1 MAASPFI
8 HNSTQAANARTARIR
23 PLPKKGTD
31 DTFHLSPFPH
41 LHDHTISP
49 VYSANYCPSLSKS
62 ASSHDLEQR
71 EDGPD
76 GDDRDATSDVDLQ
89 ESDIVVPPPNNS
101 AEAFLL
107 LETARADRQ
116 VRLTRKNLALQIVHR
131 NTLTLQYN
139 RLILEKAQEE
149 LRSADRLVGHVRFSI
164 RKSGIPVVSEY
175 AMHED
180 HSVHLPSSVY
190 SKKLD

>member
-8 HNSTQAANARTARIR
+8 HNSTQAANAHTAHIR

-107 LETARADRQ
+107 LETACADR
-116 VRLTRKNLALQIVHR
+116 QIVHR

-149 LRSADRLVGHVRFSI
+149 LRSADRLVGHVRFII

-180 HSVHLPSSVY
+180 HSIHLPSSVY